1 MNSHQFRVQPVARMG
16 RDKKGSGGTK
26 VPISK
31 RGFKVARVIAA
42 TSNIFFS
49 LLLGAVA
56 LAVVAVQWPGVMED
70 IINVATGLK
79 DYLTNTGLASKYNV
93 WIKFLLQEQQLVFMG
108 FVIVTRII
116 LAILIAFI
124 FYLFTGRSQDA

>member
-1 MNSHQFRVQPVARMG
+1 VAKKG
-16 RDKKGSGGTK
+16 RDKKGTGGK
-26 VPISK
+26 EGPNSK
-31 RGFKVARVIAA
+31 RGFKVARVLAA

-70 IINVATGLK
+70 IINVAANLK
-79 DYLTNTGLASKYNV
+79 EHLTNTGLASKYNV

-108 FVIVTRII
+108 FVIVTRIV
-116 LAILIAFI
+116 LAMLIAFI
-124 FYLFTGRSQDA
+124 FYLFTGRTQDAI